1 MLRAGLRTIT
11 RKVQPLELPQLSV
24 AVAVMVLVVS
34 RLNTVPEGGTEVKVT
49 ELQPPVA
56 VRVQLTEAFE
66 LQVKSTMSVGQMIL
80 NAFVLFTITVNE
92 QLVDWPQL
100 LLAVQVTKVVP
111 IGKVLPLG
119 GVHETFGGGLQPPV
133 AELV

>member
-1 MLRAGLRTIT
+1 LAL
-11 RKVQPLELPQLSV
+11 V
-24 AVAVMVLVVS
+24 AVTVTFDEQVSTIGGLVCGF
-34 RLNTVPEGGTEVKVT
+34 TV
-49 ELQPPVA
+49 
-56 VRVQLTEAFE
+56 
-66 LQVKSTMSVGQMIL
+66 
-80 NAFVLFTITVNE
+80 TVNE

-133 AELV
+133 AELA